1 MYIIKTPFR
10 LSFFGGGTDFETYF
24 SQYGGSVISTTIDKY
39 CYVTVRNLPPF
50 FDYENQV
57 TYSKVERFNDAQE
70 VEHPL
75 VREALKFK
83 PVDRIQIAYDADLPA
98 CSGIGSS
105 SSFAVGLL
113 KGLNA
118 MRGNFPNKREIAN
131 EAIFLERKLCKEYG
145 GIQDQIAA
153 SFGGFNRIDFN
164 KNGFSIRPIEISSE
178 NKRKLSNNLLLA
190 FTGFTRYAT
199 DVSMDQEKSISK
211 SLEYLNEMK
220 KITDEA
226 EELLRTGNID
236 DFGRLLNKT
245 WEYKKKLSDKISNS
259 EIDRLYDIALNSG
272 AYGAKI
278 IGAGGGGFML
288 IYAPKENHSKI
299 KNALNDL
306 TFFNVEFEDKGSVFI
321 ENL

>member
-178 NKRKLSNNLLLA
+178 NKRRLSNNLLLA

-211 SLEYLNEMK
+211 SREYLNEMK

-236 DFGRLLNKT
+236 DFGRLLNRT